1 MKSSDTLSWESR
13 TTQKLSR
20 GVRMGNEILIEN
32 STSELVEF
40 YWSNQKRFS
49 GSYTGFPEEVK

>member
-1 MKSSDTLSWESR
+1 MNSSDTLSWETR
-13 TTQKLSR
+13 TIQKLSGR
-20 GVRMGNEILIEN
+20 VRMRNEFLMKN

-49 GSYTGFPEEVK
+49 RSYSGFPVEVK